1 MVVAVLHKGPKSV
14 SSTEGMNRTMETSP
28 FYSGWVDHNEKDIAP
43 ARQAILER
51 DLEALGQIMER
62 SALRM
67 HASMLGA
74 NPPVRYW
81 KSQSVW
87 AMDAVENLRKQG
99 IGAWWTMDAGPNVKV
114 LCEKKDARAV
124 AKRLGNVA
132 DATEVLLPG
141 GPARL
146 VED

>member
-1 MVVAVLHKGPKSV
+1 
-14 SSTEGMNRTMETSP
+14 METSP

-99 IGAWWTMDAGPNVKV
+99 IGAWWTMDAGPN
-114 LCEKKDARAV
+114 EFSARRRMPGYSGRQCRRCDKCASG
-124 AKRLGNVA
+124 RTGLGRAEPMQVS
-132 DATEVLLPG
+132 LLASFSSLANTPS
-141 GPARL
+141 
-146 VED
+146 